1 MLALSNLAGPLAA
14 NLLSAGSSSGN
25 SLVGFLPLIII
36 VVAFFF
42 LLVRPQRAR
51 QRRAQQ
57 TQASLMPGAQVM
69 TTSGI
74 FATVTA
80 LDDEA
85 VTVEIAPGVH
95 VRFLKGAISQVVPS
109 PTSTD
114 SSVEL
119 PPDDRPPA

>member
-14 NLLSAGSSSGN
+14 KLMSAGSSSGS

-36 VVAFFF
+36 VLAFFF